1 MLESQARRMTSTV
14 ACIADYCRLADH
26 LPRGHDGGKK
36 LGYSYS
42 SLFLVQ
48 SLRQIVL
55 DSHLTDGVELA
66 FQPAPG

>member
-1 MLESQARRMTSTV
+1 
-14 ACIADYCRLADH
+14 LADH